1 MSAQNLHFTLR
12 YARCQSWRGRLLASK
27 YGARAALILG
37 RSDFWRM
44 CYRAEG
50 RLCYFDLPDVSI
62 FDPTE

>member
-1 MSAQNLHFTLR
+1 MSAQNLAF
-12 YARCQSWRGRLLASK
+12 YAAIARCQSWRGRLLASE

-50 RLCYFDLPDVSI
+50 R
-62 FDPTE
+62 